1 VIAHDLVAHLTSG
14 FIVQAP
20 PNPEPKPIPGMEG
33 PIGTLMSYL
42 KWGVLVVIV
51 AAGFVG
57 AGAIAGGRIFA
68 HHGASKVGVTIL
80 MSALAGAVVY
90 VGIYAVITSVTK

>member
-1 VIAHDLVAHLTSG
+1 MLAQAVVTHLVTG
-14 FIVQAP
+14 VVDAP
-20 PNPEPKPIPGMEG
+20 PNPAPQPIPGVDG
-33 PIGTLMSYL
+33 PVATLMSYL
-42 KWGVLVVIV
+42 KWGVLVVIIS
-51 AAGFVG
+51 AGFVG

-68 HHGASKVGVTIL
+68 NHGASKVGVTIL

>member
-1 VIAHDLVAHLTSG
+1 MHGQALLTHVVSGLVE
-14 FIVQAP
+14 AP
-20 PNPEPKPIPGMEG
+20 PNPAPQPIPGVDG
-33 PIGTLMSYL
+33 PVATLMGYL
-42 KWGVLVVIV
+42 KWGVLVVII
-51 AAGFVG
+51 ASGFIG

-68 HHGASKVGVTIL
+68 NHGASKIGVTIL